1 MTTYLTGYWHV
12 TNNTKHSF
20 HSHYKK
26 FIPKTLKML
35 RGCNIVF
42 CYDDDN
48 IVSFIKKHV
57 RTNNI
62 IFKKIP
68 IQSLPSYDLSKYYL
82 KSCKNQNNKGFG
94 VREKGLVHYKREYKR
109 SGEHSYRSIF
119 SIWTSKI
126 LILKDVIEEN
136 PFNTEYFAWNDV
148 GIAKVNKISRKILT
162 NTYSGNQLSYLKD
175 VSSMKY
181 FGKLLEIPACFLTAN
196 KNTWNE
202 IIPLYENELN
212 ENKRSNYA
220 HDEETILNLV
230 YKKNRNLFSGIKF
243 KNY

>member
-12 TNNTKHSF
+12 KKNTKHSF

-26 FIPKTLKML
+26 FIPKTLRML
-35 RGCNIVF
+35 RDCNIVF
-42 CYDDDN
+42 CYEDER
-48 IVSFIKKHV
+48 IRSFVKDHV
-57 RTNNI
+57 KTKNI
-62 IFKKIP
+62 IFKKIAIESMP
-68 IQSLPSYDLSKYYL
+68 TYDLSKYYL

-94 VREKGLVHYKREYKR
+94 QREKGLVHYKREYKR
-109 SGEHSYRSIF
+109 SGQDCFRKIF

-126 LILKDVIEEN
+126 LILKEIIEEN

-148 GIAKVNKISRKILT
+148 GISKVQNISKKVLT
-162 NTYSGNQLSYLKD
+162 DTYSGNKLYYLRD

-181 FGKLLEIPACFLTAN
+181 FGKLLQVPACFLTAN
-196 KNTWNE
+196 KKTWNE
-202 IIPLYENELN
+202 IIPLYEKELN

-230 YKKNRNLFSGIKF
+230 YKKNRFIFSGIKF
-243 KNY
+243 KNF